1 MSCNVYQTTYAD
13 CRVSFLIKFS
23 AVSCGLIVSLP
34 SIKAFER
41 LEEKPTMASGGA
53 KGKIN
58 HENCRSW
65 LASVMPKHSFQD
77 FHKDREKTEEQLF
90 MDLKDGKILCR
101 LLQFL
106 TKEEIIIKT
115 RYLTGI

>member
-1 MSCNVYQTTYAD
+1 
-13 CRVSFLIKFS
+13 
-23 AVSCGLIVSLP
+23 
-34 SIKAFER
+34 
-41 LEEKPTMASGGA
+41 MASGGA

-65 LASVMPKHSFQD
+65 LADVMPKHSLQD

-106 TKEEIIIKT
+106 TKEEIIIKN
-115 RYLTGI
+115 RYLVGI